1 MEFKG
6 TKGNWHLQG
15 EIPKKGKYEA
25 EELMIDFSETETNCV
40 SVYCPKW
47 SSDSENLANAKLI
60 AAAPD
65 LLNELQ
71 RAKETLIQQGF
82 TESSSTIIGINKAIE
97 KALK

>member
-6 TKGNWHLQG
+6 TKGGWIRVKYPATEYYNERNEIHYGNDG
-15 EIPKKGKYEA
+15 ECVA
-25 EELMIDFSETETNCV
+25 EFV
-40 SVYCPKW
+40 
-47 SSDSENLANAKLI
+47 ANDYDAKLI
-60 AAAPD
+60 ASAPD

-82 TESSSTIIGINKAIE
+82 TESSSTIIDINKAIE